1 MFITLAGRWSAA
13 GRPASG
19 LRLSRLRRRMVERVE
34 LFDSLGRGRLTRADR
49 DIAGHPELTARGGA
63 VAGGEERVAQTVVD
77 VRRAGM
83 VLHIL
88 PEHPRRHVRH
98 LQTVDHVIPKA
109 VQLQFRI
116 LWR

>member
-63 VAGGEERVAQTVVD
+63 VAGGEERVAGFIESSRFTNIFVVIAIAGSNPPL
-77 VRRAGM
+77 VAKRRRG
-83 VLHIL
+83 
-88 PEHPRRHVRH
+88 
-98 LQTVDHVIPKA
+98 A
-109 VQLQFRI
+109 VFFAI
-116 LWR
+116 ASA